1 MGFDSIDHAHS
12 CSACNVNPCQLRRGL
27 HLTQPGADDLQP
39 RLSRLRRGDCVDRWN
54 ADGESYWTVTEGAMM
69 FLVLLP
75 DGRRHIAFFRFPG
88 ELLCPQLDGGFVDYM
103 LQAVCDTKLC
113 RVDGLSVSQA
123 SLNGAQADH
132 ILDTAC
138 TRIARAGLH
147 SLVLGRLTAPERIAT
162 FLSDVIL
169 RSRLQMEDG
178 VEFLLPM
185 NREDIADYLG
195 LNSETV
201 SRIFTRLRKVGVLAL
216 PRPGRAVLR
225 DARALL
231 EMIPFEAVEQ
241 TLMPAPRNYAAAKAS
256 NGEHR
261 DGDGV
266 DRPGRHR
273 THS

>member
-1 MGFDSIDHAHS
+1 MGFESLSHTHS
-12 CSACNVNPCQLRRGL
+12 CAACSVNPCQLRRGL
-27 HLTQPGADDLQP
+27 HLGQSAGDDLQP
-39 RLSRLRRGDCVDRWN
+39 RQLQLRRGDCVDRWN

-88 ELLCPQLDGGFVDYM
+88 ELLCPQLDGGFVDYT

-113 RVDGLSVSQA
+113 RVGSLSVSQA

-162 FLSDVIL
+162 FLIDVIL

-216 PRPGRAVLR
+216 PRPGRAILR

-241 TLMPAPRNYAAAKAS
+241 TLMPAPRIGGGQGSS
-256 NGEHR
+256 NGEF
-261 DGDGV
+261 GEENGI
-266 DRPGRHR
+266 DRPGRRGAH
-273 THS
+273 